1 MQALR
6 LDETR
11 GRTEQVG
18 DGIGQVRFND
28 YWGAGRKVLP
38 DPQAFLVHLED
49 SGSVLKTHMHDVD
62 QFQVAAIGGGRM
74 GARRWNALSV
84 HYADAFTLYGPIVRG
99 ESGLS
104 FYTLRMAHGGGNWS
118 MPEARALMPNG
129 RPGRNLMVDVD
140 VRQPLPAPGVVER
153 VYLADPA
160 FDGLAIAQ
168 LRMGPDAQTDGYAP
182 EGGQYMLV
190 CAGALVDENGKMFD
204 PQALLLL
211 NAGEPAPQLRAGPAG
226 AFVVVMQFPRPT
238 QRKGSDPRSLADRP
252 EHYAFSSRIHTL

>member
-11 GRTEQVG
+11 ERIEQVG
-18 DGIGQVRFND
+18 DGVGRVRFND

-49 SGSVLKTHMHDVD
+49 PGSVLKTHMHDVD

-74 GARRWNALSV
+74 GAKRWNALSI
-84 HYADAFTLYGPIVRG
+84 HYADAFTLYGPIIRG

-104 FYTLRMAHGGGNWS
+104 FHTLRMAHGGGNWS
-118 MPEARALMPNG
+118 MPQARSLMANG
-129 RPGRNLMVDVD
+129 RPGRNLLVDVD
-140 VRQPLPAPGVVER
+140 VRQPLPAPGEVER
-153 VYLADPA
+153 SYLAEPT

-168 LRMGPDAQTDGYAP
+168 LRMGPGSEAQGYAP

-190 CAGALVDENGKMFD
+190 CAGSIVDEHGKEFD
-204 PQALLLL
+204 HQALMLL
-211 NAGEPAPQLRAGPAG
+211 NAGEPAPRLRAGPAG
-226 AFVVVMQFPRPT
+226 ALVVVMQFPRPT
-238 QRKGSDPRSLADRP
+238 ERKGSDPRALADRP
-252 EHYAFSSRIHTL
+252 DTYAYAATVHSL

>member
-11 GRTEQVG
+11 ERIEHVG
-18 DGIGQVRFND
+18 DGIGKVRFND

-49 SGSVLKTHMHDVD
+49 PGSVLKTHMHDVD
-62 QFQVAAIGGGRM
+62 QFQVAALGGGRM
-74 GARRWNALSV
+74 GAKRWNAVSI
-84 HYADAFTLYGPIVRG
+84 HYADAFTLYGPIIRG

-104 FYTLRMAHGGGNWS
+104 FHTLRMAHGGGNWS
-118 MPEARALMPNG
+118 MPEARTLMPNG

-140 VRQPLPAPGVVER
+140 TQQPLPAPGVVER
-153 VYLADPA
+153 SYLAAPT

-168 LRMGPDAQTDGYAP
+168 LRMGPGAQAEGYAP

-190 CAGALVDENGKMFD
+190 CAGSLVDGDKEFER
-204 PQALLLL
+204 QALLLL
-211 NAGEPAPQLRAGPAG
+211 NVGEPAPQLRAGPAG
-226 AFVVVMQFPRPT
+226 ALVVVMQFPRPT
-238 QRKGSDPRSLADRP
+238 ERKGSDPRVLAERP
-252 EHYAFSSRIHTL
+252 DHYVYAAPIHHL